1 MLTMGGNT
9 IPVGNIVVKN
19 LQTEQGED
27 GLTHFAF
34 NDTINIEA
42 GDLEGIDMWYGP
54 MIGDVPLDLKGKLND
69 SKLFVTIDID
79 MQSSLGQIIYVQVG
93 TDDFTDESEEPVREG
108 TLYTE
113 PIVVTINEESS
124 EPQPSEVIVYAN
136 EDGTID
142 FELKN
147 FVLTLGGN
155 TIPVGNIVVKNLQT
169 EQGEDGLT
177 HFAFNDT
184 INIESGDLE
193 GIDFWIGPQIGD
205 VPLDLHGKLND
216 SKLFV
221 TIDIDMSETSLK
233 QIIYVQVGTDDFT
246 DEPETVPGDVN
257 GDNVVNVADAQFILN
272 LMADESYEALADVN
286 SDGAVNVA
294 DYQFILNIMAEQ

>member
-1 MLTMGGNT
+1 MKRTLLTVFCAVLGLCAMAQNATTYTEPIVVTINEESSEPQPSEVIVYANEDGTIDFELKNFVLTMSGNT
-9 IPVGNIVVKN
+9 ISVGNIVVKN

-93 TDDFTDESEEPVREG
+93 TDDFTDE
-108 TLYTE
+108 
-113 PIVVTINEESS
+113 
-124 EPQPSEVIVYAN
+124 
-136 EDGTID
+136 
-142 FELKN
+142 
-147 FVLTLGGN
+147 
-155 TIPVGNIVVKNLQT
+155 
-169 EQGEDGLT
+169 
-177 HFAFNDT
+177 
-184 INIESGDLE
+184 
-193 GIDFWIGPQIGD
+193 
-205 VPLDLHGKLND
+205 
-216 SKLFV
+216 
-221 TIDIDMSETSLK
+221 
-233 QIIYVQVGTDDFT
+233 
-246 DEPETVPGDVN
+246 PETVPGDVN